1 MHPQVPANNRKINWE
16 LIYGALIFGFGWGLS
31 GICPGPMM
39 VLVGAGYPKGTA
51 VPSTLPGKNYDCHVT
66 LKSLRL
72 MCILARPNLSRW
84 SLIGGF

>member
-51 VPSTLPGKNYDCHVT
+51 VPSMLRGKNYDCRDFA
-66 LKSLRL
+66 SLRL
-72 MCILARPNLSRW
+72 MSSPAHPNLSRW
-84 SLIGGF
+84 SFIGGF